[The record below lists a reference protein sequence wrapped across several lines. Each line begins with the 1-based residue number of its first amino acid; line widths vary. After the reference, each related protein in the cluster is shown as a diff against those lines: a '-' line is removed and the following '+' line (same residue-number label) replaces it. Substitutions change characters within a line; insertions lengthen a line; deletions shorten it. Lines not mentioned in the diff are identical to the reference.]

1 MTAAHRQIRLVVL
14 DRDGVINRDSA
25 AFVKSPA
32 EWLPIAGSIEAIAR
46 LSQNGFTVA
55 VASNQSGIGR
65 KLVPR
70 SALHAIHRKMRRAVR
85 AAGGTIDRIVYCPH
99 LPDDQC
105 DCRKPAPGLLRQLG
119 KHYAVPLRGVPMI
132 GDSER
137 DLAAARAVD
146 ARPILVLTGNG
157 RRTKSAL
164 DARGEA
170 VECYDDLLTAS
181 RVLVSEPD

>member
-1 MTAAHRQIRLVVL
+1 
-14 DRDGVINRDSA
+14 
-25 AFVKSPA
+25 
-32 EWLPIAGSIEAIAR
+32 
-46 LSQNGFTVA
+46 
-55 VASNQSGIGR
+55 
-65 KLVPR
+65 
-70 SALHAIHRKMRRAVR
+70 VR
-85 AAGGTIDRIVYCPH
+85 TAGGTIDRIVYCPH

-170 VECYDDLLTAS
+170 VECYDDLLAAS